1 MRHRSRTGSRAGKQ
15 NTPKVDFA
23 SAFGVLFCLYGDG
36 SVPKERAACIHW
48 MQFGKGLGSS
58 QQAFL
63 RGAGRTRCKK
73 RDLVPGRT
81 ACTLHAHVVRSASL
95 RSSLQRTTGRCS
107 RLPFTWRRSKQKTI
121 LLAMLQANELL
132 LHLTPAARTELI
144 GFAHSICQGS
154 HPCSCRQPAA
164 SGRWIPARFSAH
176 PWRLWHPRWP
186 FWIPACR
193 WPSQR
198 P

>member
-1 MRHRSRTGSRAGKQ
+1 MKKTTVRVERTVVKIVWKRSQNAQPQKELLRLNGVWGVHQQASSGNVDSQMTCLHTPRSRCLLYVVGEFSTADNRLLLGLSIHMVTFQTENYVAGTLKKADVPFP
-15 NTPKVDFA
+15 THA
-23 SAFGVLFCLYGDG
+23 AF
-36 SVPKERAACIHW
+36 
-48 MQFGKGLGSS
+48 
-58 QQAFL
+58 
-63 RGAGRTRCKK
+63 
-73 RDLVPGRT
+73 
-81 ACTLHAHVVRSASL
+81 
-95 RSSLQRTTGRCS
+95 
-107 RLPFTWRRSKQKTI
+107 
-121 LLAMLQANELL
+121 AMLQANELL

>member
-1 MRHRSRTGSRAGKQ
+1 MRRPLACFFVSMGWKRSAGTRSLHPADAVWKGFGKLPTSIFARGRKDTEQKTRLGTRSHCLHTPRSRCLLYVVGEFSTADNRLLLGLSIHMVTFQTENYVTGTLKKA
-15 NTPKVDFA
+15 NVPFPTHA
-23 SAFGVLFCLYGDG
+23 AF
-36 SVPKERAACIHW
+36 
-48 MQFGKGLGSS
+48 
-58 QQAFL
+58 
-63 RGAGRTRCKK
+63 
-73 RDLVPGRT
+73 
-81 ACTLHAHVVRSASL
+81 
-95 RSSLQRTTGRCS
+95 
-107 RLPFTWRRSKQKTI
+107 
-121 LLAMLQANELL
+121 AMLQANELL